1 MSSAT
6 LTRLESLLAAR
17 RLDST
22 LARKDADPVRRW
34 SPTGITSLDTSL
46 GGGWRRGEISE
57 ILGAASSGRA
67 SVLCA
72 TLAAATARGELVAL
86 VDTFD
91 RVDPVT
97 AAAAGLDL
105 SRVLWVRGPSLTA
118 TARDSVV
125 GPAVLR
131 AVRACDLI
139 IRAGGFG
146 VVALDL
152 AGAPARALRELAV
165 IYMDASR
172 ARERG
177 PDVGV
182 FAGGGAAHGPQ
193 RARRVGALDVHPP
206 LERQQPAE
214 PKVRAA
220 SRSTRICSKRAGP
233 SRPRLNGRSG
243 RRGKSFHHE
252 EVKAVKLLLGFE
264 KWFFT
269 SSLLHGDVL

>member
-1 MSSAT
+1 MASAT

-22 LARKDADPVRRW
+22 IARQDADAGATLVA
-34 SPTGITSLDTSL
+34 TGITSLDTSL

-57 ILGAASSGRA
+57 VLGQASSGRA

-105 SRVLWVRGPSLTA
+105 SRVLWVRGPSITPTTA
-118 TARDSVV
+118 VSRRDSVV

-152 AGAPARALRELAV
+152 AGAPAAALRDLASSTWMRLAHANAGQQTV
-165 IYMDASR
+165 CLLVGDQPMGRSARGVSVRLTSVRRWSGSSPQSR
-172 ARERG
+172 R
-177 PDVGV
+177 
-182 FAGGGAAHGPQ
+182 FAGFEIQADLQ
-193 RARRVGALDVHPP
+193 QARRLSA
-206 LERQQPAE
+206 PASTWSL
-214 PKVRAA
+214 RAA
-220 SRSTRICSKRAGP
+220 G
-233 SRPRLNGRSG
+233 
-243 RRGKSFHHE
+243 
-252 EVKAVKLLLGFE
+252 
-264 KWFFT
+264 
-269 SSLLHGDVL
+269 

>member
-1 MSSAT
+1 MASAT

-22 LARKDADPVRRW
+22 IARKDADTGATLVT
-34 SPTGITSLDTSL
+34 TGITSLDTSL

-72 TLAAATARGELVAL
+72 TLEAATARGELVAL

-91 RVDPVT
+91 RIDPVT
-97 AAAAGLDL
+97 AAATGLDL
-105 SRVLWVRGPSLTA
+105 SRVLWVRGPSLTS

-139 IRAGGFG
+139 LRAGGFG

-152 AGAPARALRELAV
+152 AGAPARAFRDLA
-165 IYMDASR
+165 ASTWMR
-172 ARERG
+172 LAHANAGQMSVCVLVGEQPMGRSAR
-177 PDVGV
+177 GV
-182 FAGGGAAHGPQ
+182 SVRLTSTRRWNGNSPQSRRFAGFEITADLQ
-193 RARRVGALDVHPP
+193 QARRPVA
-206 LERQQPAE
+206 PASTWSL
-214 PKVRAA
+214 RAA
-220 SRSTRICSKRAGP
+220 G
-233 SRPRLNGRSG
+233 
-243 RRGKSFHHE
+243 
-252 EVKAVKLLLGFE
+252 
-264 KWFFT
+264 
-269 SSLLHGDVL
+269 

>member
-1 MSSAT
+1 MASAT

-22 LARKDADPVRRW
+22 IARKDADAAATLV
-34 SPTGITSLDTSL
+34 STGITSLDTSL

-57 ILGAASSGRA
+57 ILGVASSGRA

-97 AAAAGLDL
+97 AAATGLDL
-105 SRVLWVRGPSLTA
+105 SRVLWVRGPSLTP
-118 TARDSVV
+118 TAAVSRRDSIV

-146 VVALDL
+146 IVALDL
-152 AGAPARALRELAV
+152 AGAPARALRELAASTWMRIAHANAGQQTV
-165 IYMDASR
+165 CLLVGEQPMGRSAAGAATARRAEGSRASR
-172 ARERG
+172 
-177 PDVGV
+177 
-182 FAGGGAAHGPQ
+182 F
-193 RARRVGALDVHPP
+193 
-206 LERQQPAE
+206 
-214 PKVRAA
+214 K
-220 SRSTRICSKRAGP
+220 RISSKRAG
-233 SRPRLNGRSG
+233 SPRRRLRGRSG
-243 RRGKSFHHE
+243 RRDSSSSRIAHE
-252 EVKAVKLLLGFE
+252 G
-264 KWFFT
+264 
-269 SSLLHGDVL
+269 

>member
-1 MSSAT
+1 MASAT

-22 LARKDADPVRRW
+22 LARKDAEAGATLVT
-34 SPTGITSLDTSL
+34 TGITSLDTSL

-57 ILGAASSGRA
+57 VLGQVSSGRA

-97 AAAAGLDL
+97 AAATGLDL
-105 SRVLWVRGPSLTA
+105 SRVLWVRGPSITPTTA
-118 TARDSVV
+118 VSRRDSIV

-152 AGAPARALRELAV
+152 AGAPARALRELASSTWMRLAHANAGQQAV
-165 IYMDASR
+165 CLLVGEAPMGRSARGVSVRLTSARRWSGNSPQSR
-172 ARERG
+172 R
-177 PDVGV
+177 
-182 FAGGGAAHGPQ
+182 FAGFEIQADLQ
-193 RARRVGALDVHPP
+193 QARRPVVPSSTWSL
-206 LERQQPAE
+206 
-214 PKVRAA
+214 RAA
-220 SRSTRICSKRAGP
+220 
-233 SRPRLNGRSG
+233 
-243 RRGKSFHHE
+243 
-252 EVKAVKLLLGFE
+252 V
-264 KWFFT
+264 
-269 SSLLHGDVL
+269 